1 MNKADKKILDTAERL
16 FYRDGFGHVGV
27 DTIRDES
34 GCAKTTMY
42 NHFGSKEKLIHE
54 VLRYRDAKLR
64 ASLQAFV
71 GDEVHGREAVDKVFD
86 WFHQRFTA
94 QDFNGCLF
102 VRAAAELDDEAKGIA
117 IAHKRAVTD
126 FICAKLQPDAHANA
140 QAISEQ
146 LVVLL
151 EGMVNIYTI
160 YVADAGLCERYM
172 AHSKDTAK
180 LILDAQLGC

>member
-1 MNKADKKILDTAERL
+1 MKNSGKKILDTAERL

-42 NHFGSKEKLIHE
+42 HHFGSKEKLIHE
-54 VLRYRDAKLR
+54 VLKYRDERLR
-64 ASLQAFV
+64 TSLQAFI
-71 GDEVHGREAVDKVFD
+71 GDEVCGREAVYKVFD
-86 WFHQRFTA
+86 WFHQRFIA

-102 VRAAAELDDEAKGIA
+102 VRAAAELDDEAKSIA
-117 IAHKRAVTD
+117 IVHKRAVTD
-126 FICAKLQPDAHANA
+126 FICAKLQPDANA
-140 QAISEQ
+140 RVISEQ

-160 YVADAGLCERYM
+160 YEADTELCERYM
-172 AHSKDTAK
+172 ASSKETAK
-180 LILDAQLGC
+180 LILDAQLGR

>member
-1 MNKADKKILDTAERL
+1 MKKSGKKILDTAERL

-42 NHFGSKEKLIHE
+42 SHFGSKEKLIHE
-54 VLRYRDAKLR
+54 VLKYRDEKLR

-71 GDEVHGREAVDKVFD
+71 GDEVHGREAVYKMFD
-86 WFHQRFTA
+86 WFHQRFIA

-102 VRAAAELDDEAKGIA
+102 VRAAAELDDEAKGIVV
-117 IAHKRAVTD
+117 AHKRAVTD
-126 FICAKLQPDAHANA
+126 FICAKLRPNANA
-140 QAISEQ
+140 QMVSEQ

-151 EGMVNIYTI
+151 EGMANIYVI
-160 YVADAGLCERYM
+160 YAADAELCERYM
-172 AHSKDTAK
+172 TSSKRTAT
-180 LILDAQLGC
+180 LILDAHLQD

>member
-1 MNKADKKILDTAERL
+1 MKKTDTKILETAERL

-42 NHFGSKEKLIHE
+42 HHFGSKEKLIHE
-54 VLRYRDAKLR
+54 VLKYRDGKLR
-64 ASLQAFV
+64 ASLRAFV
-71 GDEVHGREAVDKVFD
+71 GDEINGRDAVCKVFD

-102 VRAAAELDDEAKGIA
+102 VRAAAELDDEAKSIVV
-117 IAHKRAVTD
+117 AHKRAVTD
-126 FICAKLQPDAHANA
+126 FIGAKLQPDANA
-140 QAISEQ
+140 QVISEQ

-160 YVADAGLCERYM
+160 YAAEAELCERYM
-172 AHSKDTAK
+172 ESSKRTAT
-180 LILDAQLGC
+180 LILNAQLAH